1 MSRPLGPL
9 GFLYSLWET
18 DRSLSVLAGF
28 LALVIFAIV
37 PFAEQDGAG
46 LLVLEVSFAL
56 FLVSGIAAVARTRG
70 WLLVA
75 LPIALLTA
83 GARAAAALY
92 PHEVALIARPAI
104 SLAFCT
110 LLLFVLSDRVLRE
123 GAITVHRIF
132 GAVAV
137 YLLIGVIWAQ
147 AYALIAHLD
156 PTAFA
161 HPIPHEPQDLAPLL
175 YYSFAT
181 LTTVGYGDVLAVH
194 PIARSLAMLEAVIG
208 QLYSAI
214 LVARLVGLSLQRV

>member
-1 MSRPLGPL
+1 MRRPPGPL
-9 GFLYSLWET
+9 SFFYSLWET
-18 DRSLSVLAGF
+18 DLSLSVLAGF

-37 PFAEQDGAG
+37 PFAEQDGVSV
-46 LLVLEVSFAL
+46 LVLEASFAL
-56 FLVSGIAAVARTRG
+56 LLVSGIAAVARTRG
-70 WLLVA
+70 WLLMV
-75 LPIALLTA
+75 LPIAFLTA

-92 PHEVALIARPAI
+92 PHEVSLIARPAI
-104 SLAFCT
+104 ALVFCT
-110 LLLFVLSDRVLRE
+110 MLLVVISDRVLRE
-123 GAITVHRIF
+123 GAITVHRIL

-161 HPIPHEPQDLAPLL
+161 HPIPHEPHDLAPLL

-181 LTTVGYGDVLAVH
+181 LTTVGYGDVVAVH
-194 PIARSLAMLEAVIG
+194 PIARSLATLEAVIG